1 MLLSLFNRVEQ
12 DGVDQGRVQQEYVLR
27 GRVADCF
34 RPCWVPV
41 FDDRHGDRVTRWHRV
56 DLQNYTFIKMMGN
69 LTNSWIFNC
78 SKILIKNPGAN
89 VSYKCGQNH
98 RPVVIEV
105 GKS

>member
-1 MLLSLFNRVEQ
+1 MLLSLFKFNRVEQ

-56 DLQNYTFIKMMGN
+56 DLQNYTFIKIMGN
-69 LTNSWIFNC
+69 LTNSWIF
-78 SKILIKNPGAN
+78 ILLEKRLLTKN
-89 VSYKCGQNH
+89 S
-98 RPVVIEV
+98 
-105 GKS
+105 